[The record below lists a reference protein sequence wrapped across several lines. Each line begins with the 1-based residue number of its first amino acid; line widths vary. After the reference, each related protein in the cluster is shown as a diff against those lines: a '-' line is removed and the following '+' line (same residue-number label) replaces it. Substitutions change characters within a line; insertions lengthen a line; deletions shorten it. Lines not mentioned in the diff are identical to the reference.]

1 MFQKGE
7 VGRINR
13 PTNPIGQ
20 NSPIF
25 WPVLG
30 GSGNRFNTRWR
41 PNKKE
46 KEPRSPRSHTRTEL
60 LTLVSTPQTS
70 HWTLRLIYFRFH
82 KVQAK
87 K

>member
-1 MFQKGE
+1 MFQKGD
-7 VGRINR
+7 VGRTNR

-30 GSGNRFNTRWR
+30 GNRNTFNTSRR
-41 PNKKE
+41 PKKKE
-46 KEPRSPRSHTRTEL
+46 KKPRSPRSQTRTEP

-70 HWTLRLIYFRFH
+70 HWTLRLSS
-82 KVQAK
+82 
-87 K
+87 